1 MQHPTDTSLP
11 PSDLSPSEPILPNI
25 AGTECALP
33 LVPEVV
39 LAIVDSIET
48 PIFVKD
54 HQHRWLLLN
63 DAACQLVGKSR
74 SELIGKSDYDVFP
87 PSEAAV
93 FWREDAAVLESG
105 ETRINNEVL
114 TQNGFTHSIQT
125 TKRRFTAPDGQRFII
140 GTIAETTDHSQKRP
154 QLVEQQFELSSAW
167 YKRIL
172 SNIPGMLYQFK
183 INATGEMS
191 FTYVSD
197 SCEKLFGIKAS
208 EFINNSENMSSS
220 IHPDD
225 IDPFNKSM
233 VDSMVTLRPWRMEWR
248 HINATNGTVLWLR
261 GESIPARQ
269 ADGSTIWDGILMDVT
284 DLKLLEGALRDSE
297 ERFSAVLEAA
307 GEYIWEMNDNWEY
320 TFLSSRIRDVLGY
333 QPLELIGR
341 SILEQAQSEHHRT
354 ICQALIIAAEQG
366 QPFGFEAVFRDKQ
379 GNTVWNH
386 ISGLPMFS
394 SDGETIIGFRGVG
407 LNITDRKMTEF
418 ALQKSLRQME
428 AALQELRRTQSQL
441 VQSEKMSS
449 LGQLVAG
456 IAHEIN
462 NPTSFIY
469 GNVNHAES
477 YMKQM
482 LDLINH
488 YQVHYPQPAP
498 DIADRLVAIDLEF
511 VQEDF
516 PKVIHSM
523 RTGAERIQSI
533 VSALQNF
540 SRMDESEV
548 KFANVHEGIDS
559 TLMILSQ
566 RLNRTDGKLPIAVVK
581 NYIDLPEIN
590 CYAGQLNQVF
600 MNVLLN
606 ALDALDERDR
616 QRPIE
621 EIQQHPSQITIT
633 TSLLKISEGY
643 GQQMVQIQIKDN
655 GVGIP
660 KTVRDRIFDPFF
672 TTKPVGQGTG
682 MGLAISYQVI
692 TEKHNG
698 RLSCQS
704 EPGQGTE
711 FTILLPLNFNH

>member
-1 MQHPTDTSLP
+1 
-11 PSDLSPSEPILPNI
+11 
-25 AGTECALP
+25 
-33 LVPEVV
+33 V
-39 LAIVDSIET
+39 
-48 PIFVKD
+48 
-54 HQHRWLLLN
+54 
-63 DAACQLVGKSR
+63 
-74 SELIGKSDYDVFP
+74 
-87 PSEAAV
+87 
-93 FWREDAAVLESG
+93 
-105 ETRINNEVL
+105 
-114 TQNGFTHSIQT
+114 
-125 TKRRFTAPDGQRFII
+125 
-140 GTIAETTDHSQKRP
+140 
-154 QLVEQQFELSSAW
+154 
-167 YKRIL
+167 
-172 SNIPGMLYQFK
+172 
-183 INATGEMS
+183 
-191 FTYVSD
+191 
-197 SCEKLFGIKAS
+197 
-208 EFINNSENMSSS
+208 
-220 IHPDD
+220 
-225 IDPFNKSM
+225 
-233 VDSMVTLRPWRMEWR
+233 
-248 HINATNGTVLWLR
+248 
-261 GESIPARQ
+261 
-269 ADGSTIWDGILMDVT
+269 
-284 DLKLLEGALRDSE
+284 
-297 ERFSAVLEAA
+297 
-307 GEYIWEMNDNWEY
+307 
-320 TFLSSRIRDVLGY
+320 
-333 QPLELIGR
+333 
-341 SILEQAQSEHHRT
+341 QSEHHRT

-366 QPFGFEAVFRDKQ
+366 KAFRFEAVFRDKQ

-394 SDGETIIGFRGVG
+394 ADGKTIIGFRGVG

-418 ALQKSLRQME
+418 ALQKSLHQME

-482 LDLINH
+482 LDLINQ
-488 YQVHYPQPAP
+488 YQVHYPQPAQ
-498 DIADRLVAIDLEF
+498 DIVDRLVAIDLDF

-516 PKVIHSM
+516 PKVIQSM

-548 KFANVHEGIDS
+548 KFADVHEGIDS

-566 RLNRTDGKLPIAVVK
+566 RLNRTDGKLPIVVVK

-606 ALDALDERDR
+606 ALDALDERDH
-616 QRPIE
+616 QRSIE
-621 EIQQHPSQITIT
+621 EIQQYPSQITIT
-633 TSLLKISEGY
+633 TSLLKIAEGY
-643 GQQMVQIQIKDN
+643 GQQMVQIQIRDN

-698 RLSCQS
+698 RLTCES

-711 FTILLPLNFNH
+711 FTILLPLNFSQ

>member
-1 MQHPTDTSLP
+1 
-11 PSDLSPSEPILPNI
+11 
-25 AGTECALP
+25 
-33 LVPEVV
+33 
-39 LAIVDSIET
+39 
-48 PIFVKD
+48 
-54 HQHRWLLLN
+54 
-63 DAACQLVGKSR
+63 
-74 SELIGKSDYDVFP
+74 
-87 PSEAAV
+87 
-93 FWREDAAVLESG
+93 
-105 ETRINNEVL
+105 
-114 TQNGFTHSIQT
+114 
-125 TKRRFTAPDGQRFII
+125 
-140 GTIAETTDHSQKRP
+140 
-154 QLVEQQFELSSAW
+154 
-167 YKRIL
+167 
-172 SNIPGMLYQFK
+172 
-183 INATGEMS
+183 
-191 FTYVSD
+191 
-197 SCEKLFGIKAS
+197 
-208 EFINNSENMSSS
+208 
-220 IHPDD
+220 
-225 IDPFNKSM
+225 
-233 VDSMVTLRPWRMEWR
+233 
-248 HINATNGTVLWLR
+248 
-261 GESIPARQ
+261 
-269 ADGSTIWDGILMDVT
+269 
-284 DLKLLEGALRDSE
+284 
-297 ERFSAVLEAA
+297 
-307 GEYIWEMNDNWEY
+307 
-320 TFLSSRIRDVLGY
+320 
-333 QPLELIGR
+333 LIGR